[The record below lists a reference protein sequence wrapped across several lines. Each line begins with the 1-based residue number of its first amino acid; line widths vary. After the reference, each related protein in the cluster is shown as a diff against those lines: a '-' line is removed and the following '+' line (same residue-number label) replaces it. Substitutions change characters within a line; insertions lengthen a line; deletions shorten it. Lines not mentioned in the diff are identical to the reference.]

1 MCPPRTGRSGPETAE
16 APVGISGVPCGQ
28 PAAAGALCIQPRS
41 GKNPRGAR
49 EGFAELWYRAA
60 RPQLNRSAT
69 VRVAACGA
77 ARERRKFL
85 TTAALRPRRSRQR
98 PVPVPEGRRRR
109 LAGGKSAR
117 ADAAPGNRATWLG
130 APTGHRRKW
139 PEATRGGGNAAGRPP
154 PKTSSMP
161 RWGMAR
167 SVAQPGAAS
176 AGADLPPANFLRRPS
191 GTKSQALPTILWPSP
206 GARPAANFRGKQ
218 GFCGAVVS
226 RLYFPGSSL
235 CPSYLCCNSRP
246 LSR

>member
-167 SVAQPGAAS
+167 SAAQPGAAPAARTYPRLIS
-176 AGADLPPANFLRRPS
+176 CGVPPGRRAKRWRPFFGRRPTVRATAKS
-191 GTKSQALPTILWPSP
+191 SRRTWILRSCGPEKTKT
-206 GARPAANFRGKQ
+206 RRHE
-218 GFCGAVVS
+218 
-226 RLYFPGSSL
+226 
-235 CPSYLCCNSRP
+235 
-246 LSR
+246 